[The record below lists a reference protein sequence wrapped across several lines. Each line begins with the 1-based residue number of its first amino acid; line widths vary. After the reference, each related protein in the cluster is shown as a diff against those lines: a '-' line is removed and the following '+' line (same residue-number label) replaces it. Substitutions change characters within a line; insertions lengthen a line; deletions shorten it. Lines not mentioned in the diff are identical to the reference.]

1 MHRGSLSIDR
11 GINAIYRFIR
21 FFLLYCNF
29 LPTGSREELKILLY
43 YDNDPLELDD
53 SLDKILYKKEN
64 LIISR
69 EELDSRIKRLYTIRA
84 IDHVM
89 PLINIANF
97 NLNLYLCNLYF
108 KYEAKTIV
116 DYIASVLTY
125 NENIAWVA
133 ECYDWKND
141 DKFIIFR
148 IAIYAENNAQT
159 SKILDE
165 IRDHFNTSLYE
176 KKIDIVPD
184 KNVLTALGSTGKH
197 IEKLPENAFVKHHIS
212 LQSSDEKKLTM
223 EQYRFFLFPQN
234 RPYNISNLA
243 KFMDL
248 PKQKVQ
254 ELINSLIEN
263 NVIQKFQA
271 VYNNRVLGY
280 KWYKFFVSFNNL
292 SDKKAFED
300 DIVHYSCV
308 THTNT
313 LNQGTWDMDF
323 EIRVK
328 SSALAFNFW
337 NNLKN
342 QYKNQITND
351 SIIRIDKE
359 YKFDFL
365 PPVVLDAM
373 ERSVI
378 KKKGFFKR

>member
-1 MHRGSLSIDR
+1 
-11 GINAIYRFIR
+11 
-21 FFLLYCNF
+21 
-29 LPTGSREELKILLY
+29 
-43 YDNDPLELDD
+43 
-53 SLDKILYKKEN
+53 
-64 LIISR
+64 
-69 EELDSRIKRLYTIRA
+69 
-84 IDHVM
+84 
-89 PLINIANF
+89 
-97 NLNLYLCNLYF
+97 
-108 KYEAKTIV
+108 
-116 DYIASVLTY
+116 
-125 NENIAWVA
+125 
-133 ECYDWKND
+133 
-141 DKFIIFR
+141 
-148 IAIYAENNAQT
+148 
-159 SKILDE
+159 
-165 IRDHFNTSLYE
+165 
-176 KKIDIVPD
+176 
-184 KNVLTALGSTGKH
+184 
-197 IEKLPENAFVKHHIS
+197 
-212 LQSSDEKKLTM
+212 
-223 EQYRFFLFPQN
+223 
-234 RPYNISNLA
+234 
-243 KFMDL
+243 MDL